1 MKSKYWMGAGALVL
15 AAAAVAGSYLWQA
28 ATHAAATAP
37 ITAPTTAPTTAPPV
51 ASGKAQFL
59 RAAGAP
65 QLELLRAQPMPS
77 LPVPLGAALSA
88 RLVMDEDATARLG
101 SGLAGRVL
109 SVKAALGDRVRA
121 GQLLAEIDAPEL
133 GTAQADIDKARSDET
148 HKRLVLE
155 RARVLGAG
163 EGIAGRELEAAEADL
178 AEAQAESA
186 RARQRMANLNTA
198 GMRVRGQRLEL
209 VSPINGVVVERAI
222 TPALDVGPELST
234 QLFVISDLRSLWLLI
249 DVPEA
254 LAAQVHPG
262 VRVNVES
269 DTYPGEHFTATV
281 MQRGQVVDPDTRRVV
296 VRARL
301 DNGAGMLLPE
311 MFVRAALLQQN
322 GHAVRVP
329 NGALVNRGLYTFVFV
344 ETAPG
349 RYQRRQVTLLTRG
362 ADNSYVGKGLAE
374 NERVVTTGA
383 LLLDAELSARAG
395 NAP

>member
-1 MKSKYWMGAGALVL
+1 MKNRYWMGAGALVL
-15 AAAAVAGSYLWQA
+15 AAAAVSGSYLWSQPTQA
-28 ATHAAATAP
+28 KSVATPSTAP
-37 ITAPTTAPTTAPPV
+37 AAPPPV
-51 ASGKAQFL
+51 ANGTQEL
-59 RAAGAP
+59 RFAAGAP
-65 QLELLRAQPMPS
+65 QLDMLRAQPMPA
-77 LPVPLGAALSA
+77 LPVPMGAALNA
-88 RLVMDEDATARLG
+88 RLVVDEDATARLG

-109 SVKAALGDRVRA
+109 LVKAALGEQVRA
-121 GQLLAEIDAPEL
+121 GQLLAESDAPEL
-133 GTAQADIDKARSDET
+133 GAAQADVDKARSDEAR
-148 HKRLVLE
+148 KRMVVE

-178 AEAQAESA
+178 VEAQAESA
-186 RARQRMANLNTA
+186 RARQRMANLNAA

-209 VSPINGVVVERAI
+209 VSPIAGVVVERAI
-222 TPALDVGPELST
+222 TPALEVGPDSSSP
-234 QLFVISDLRSLWLLI
+234 LFVVTDPRKLWLLS

-254 LAAQVHPG
+254 LVAQVRPG
-262 VRVNVES
+262 VRVDVES
-269 DTYPGEHFTATV
+269 DAYPGEHFTATV

-301 DNGAGMLLPE
+301 DNAAGKLLPE
-311 MFVRAALLQQN
+311 MFVRAALLQES

-329 NGALVNRGLYTFVFV
+329 NGALVNRGLYTYVFV

-362 ADNSYVGKGLAE
+362 GDNSYVGKGLVE

-383 LLLDAELSARAG
+383 LLLDAEMSARAG